1 MGDPRLVCKY
11 LAAQSARHTA
21 GSATLGRVG
30 DLPEPLMSEL
40 GSTGRSGPRANVRLA
55 RRPGGGASAGPD
67 LHADGEALCGF

>member
-1 MGDPRLVCKY
+1 MSAEPEVGDPWLICKH

-55 RRPGGGASAGPD
+55 RLQGGFGRP
-67 LHADGEALCGF
+67 